1 MLIACA
7 GIAPMAVGLA
17 RDGVRELLE
26 ASPDEALRGRIAAAV
41 ADGLGDALTPARA
54 STLPPPTIRSTKLG
68 QRLYVEVD
76 FIVAKGEWQVDE
88 EDAVRLAITERLDAL
103 GLLVWA
109 TIELTTNPALAA
121 D

>member
-1 MLIACA
+1 M
-7 GIAPMAVGLA
+7 
-17 RDGVRELLE
+17 
-26 ASPDEALRGRIAAAV
+26 

-54 STLPPPTIRSTKLG
+54 STLPPPIIRSTKLG

-109 TIELTTNPALAA
+109 TIDLTTNPAMAA
-121 D
+121 DCPNAGSQSVPDGHRCRPGQRSCSGRSSLSC

>member
-1 MLIACA
+1 
-7 GIAPMAVGLA
+7 
-17 RDGVRELLE
+17 
-26 ASPDEALRGRIAAAV
+26 
-41 ADGLGDALTPARA
+41 
-54 STLPPPTIRSTKLG
+54 
-68 QRLYVEVD
+68 VEVD

-103 GLLVWA
+103 GLLVWP